1 MSGHHK
7 YSPSSLELYEACP
20 LYEKRVWLDNSAA
33 DEGTMMHNV
42 LETGDM
48 RLLETTEQ
56 EAQVNKCLKIQEE
69 LLVKLGTLCTE
80 IKEKRLQVFDSSG
93 ELITRGTA
101 DLVLV
106 SEDGT
111 KGILLDWKMG
121 ISPISPASSN
131 FQLQTYV
138 AGLFQE
144 IKTLQEVE
152 GIMVA
157 PRQNFDSRFTYYR
170 EDVEGILD
178 RITSTISKREDPFKQ
193 PTCDETACTL
203 CNLRDR
209 CPALLGTAVTVF
221 QGVGVLPLP
230 SEFSIDRLATPLDR
244 AKAQVMAKILTD
256 WASEV
261 KKYNTSAVYEH
272 GEPEPPGFSLR
283 KRSGGF
289 AVDNSY
295 LPEVLGHLTEKY
307 GIKPDDPQLLECF
320 SLSASKLAT
329 YLSDLTGE
337 GKKDLLQ
344 MLHESLPE
352 IIRERDGVVYL
363 QKKSKKITDEA
374 ILLGAITE

>member
-20 LYEKRVWLDNSAA
+20 LYEKREWLDNTAA

-42 LETGDM
+42 LETGDR
-48 RLLETTEQ
+48 RLLETSEQ
-56 EAQVNKCLKIQEE
+56 EAQVNKCFKILEE
-69 LLVKLGTLCTE
+69 LLVQLGTMCVET
-80 IKEKRLQVFDSSG
+80 KEKRLQVFDSSG
-93 ELITRGTA
+93 ELITQGTA

-106 SEDGT
+106 SEDGK
-111 KGILLDWKMG
+111 KGIMLDWKMG
-121 ISPISPASSN
+121 ISPISPADKN

-144 IKTLQEVE
+144 IETLEEVE

-170 EDVEGILD
+170 KDVDGILD

-193 PTCDETACTL
+193 PSPDESACTL

-221 QGVGVLPLP
+221 QGVGALPMP
-230 SEFSIDRLATPLDR
+230 SEFKVDKLATPLDR

-256 WASEV
+256 WAAEV
-261 KKYNTSAVYEH
+261 KKYNTSAVFEH

-289 AVDNSY
+289 AVDNKY
-295 LPEVLGHLTEKY
+295 LPEVLRHLAERYKV
-307 GIKPDDPQLLECF
+307 DAQDPELLECF

-329 YLSDLTGE
+329 YISDKTGE
-337 GKKDLLQ
+337 GKKDVLQ
-344 MLHESLPE
+344 MLNEALPE
-352 IIRERDGVVYL
+352 IIRERGDVIYL
-363 QKKSKKITDEA
+363 QKKSKKITDEQ
-374 ILLGAITE
+374 ILHGAIQQ

>member
-7 YSPSSLELYEACP
+7 YSPSSLELYEACT
-20 LYEKRVWLDNSAA
+20 LFEKREWLDNSAA

-42 LETGDM
+42 LETGDR
-48 RLLETTEQ
+48 RLLETSEQ
-56 EAQVNKCLKIQEE
+56 EAQVNKCFKIMEE
-69 LLVKLGTLCTE
+69 LVVRFGTMVVET
-80 IKEKRLQVFDSSG
+80 KEKRLKVFGSSG
-93 ELITRGTA
+93 ELITQGTA

-106 SEDGT
+106 SEDGK
-111 KGILLDWKMG
+111 KGIMLDWKMG
-121 ISPISPASSN
+121 ISPISPADRN

-144 IKTLQEVE
+144 IETLEEVE

-157 PRQNFDSRFTYYR
+157 PRQGFDSRFAYYR
-170 EDVEGILD
+170 KDVEGIID
-178 RITSTISKREDPFKQ
+178 RIETTIAKREDPFKQ
-193 PTCDETACTL
+193 PSPDESACTL

-221 QGVGVLPLP
+221 KGVGLLPLP
-230 SEFSIDRLATPLDR
+230 EEFAIERLATPLDR
-244 AKAQVMAKILTD
+244 AKAQVLAKILTD

-289 AVDNSY
+289 AVDNKF
-295 LPEVLGHLTEKY
+295 LPEVLRHLSESY
-307 GIKPDDPQLLECF
+307 EIDPQDPDLLECF

-329 YLSDLTGE
+329 YISDKTGE
-337 GKKDLLQ
+337 GKKDVLM
-344 MLHESLPE
+344 MLNEALPE
-352 IIRERDGVVYL
+352 IIRERGDVVYL
-363 QKKSKKITDEA
+363 QKKSKKITDEQ
-374 ILLGAITE
+374 ILHGAITE